1 MVKNFAISMIQMFWG
16 NCFPSHHPSRSSS
29 LLCRYLLD
37 EPINFQSVS
46 TARATLDAAHQYL
59 CPELARLAVQYL
71 ERNLNSNTVL
81 EIYQGLSLY
90 ANHIT
95 SSLNRSSN
103 LPTAPPA
110 PGDDAGEIGIIFKF
124 IFNVQIFLP
133 EIKIAIFNYPT
144 FYLNSRFRLC
154 KHTYEVTLTSNR
166 DIIFLSYYIFFKFHS
181 LLNFLSIG
189 YLFLGRISNRD
200 TN

>member
-1 MVKNFAISMIQMFWG
+1 MVKNFQFDNTNVSRQLFSFA
-16 NCFPSHHPSRSSS
+16 PSRSSS

-95 SSLNRSSN
+95 SGLNRSSN

-110 PGDDAGEIGIIFKF
+110 PGDDAGEIGIIFKS
-124 IFNVQIFLP
+124 FLTFKSFYLT
-133 EIKIAIFNYPT
+133 KITIFNYLN
-144 FYLNSRFRLC
+144 FYLNSRFRL
-154 KHTYEVTLTSNR
+154 
-166 DIIFLSYYIFFKFHS
+166 
-181 LLNFLSIG
+181 
-189 YLFLGRISNRD
+189 
-200 TN
+200 

>member
-1 MVKNFAISMIQMFWG
+1 MKKVWLFDNTNVLRQLFSFA
-16 NCFPSHHPSRSSS
+16 PSRSSS

-95 SSLNRSSN
+95 SGLNRSSN

-110 PGDDAGEIGIIFKF
+110 PGDDAGEIGEYIFKS
-124 IFNVQIFLP
+124 FLTF
-133 EIKIAIFNYPT
+133 ESFYLTKITIFNYRIWILD
-144 FYLNSRFRLC
+144 FDC
-154 KHTYEVTLTSNR
+154 KYSISNIAYSNGTLTSNR
-166 DIIFLSYYIFFKFHS
+166 DVIFFHISIFFKFHS
-181 LLNFLSIG
+181 L
-189 YLFLGRISNRD
+189 
-200 TN
+200 